1 MNRNK
6 TKQTSFIILIAIAF
20 IGVSC
25 VNGKHDE
32 EGSKKDKAAIE
43 NNLSA
48 TEKTDFPYD
57 LSNPVKYN
65 MPQNLFEIS
74 GITFHYGDP
83 KQVFAIQDEDGDLF
97 YLGLNDKEAKFTK
110 FGGKG
115 DYEDLA
121 IIKDQVI
128 VLKSNG
134 ELHTFPISEI
144 NTPEVADVIKTKDLV
159 PKAEY
164 EGLATDEKA
173 GMVYILTK
181 EAKKNKKG
189 NTEIFAF
196 KLNDGTF
203 TPAGTFSLLHK
214 EIAEAA
220 GTSKMN
226 FRPSAL
232 AKNPKTGEWYV
243 LSSIN
248 KLLVITDADFKIKST
263 QALKGDAFNQPEGIA
278 FDRDNNLYI
287 SNEGGSLSAGNILM
301 FKVR

>member
-1 MNRNK
+1 MNKNK
-6 TKQTSFIILIAIAF
+6 TKLTSIIILFAIAF

-25 VNGKHDE
+25 VNGQHDE
-32 EGSKKDKAAIE
+32 EDKKKDKAATE
-43 NNLSA
+43 NSVST
-48 TEKTDFPYD
+48 TEKADFPYD
-57 LSNPVKYN
+57 LANPVKYN

-74 GITFHYGDP
+74 GITFHNGDP

-97 YLGLNDKEAKFTK
+97 HLGLNDKEAQFTK

-121 IIKDQVI
+121 IINDQVI

-134 ELHTFPISEI
+134 ELHTFPISKI
-144 NTPEVADVIKTKDLV
+144 NTPEVTDVIKTKDLV

-164 EGLATDEKA
+164 EGLAADEKA
-173 GMVYILTK
+173 GTVYVLTK
-181 EAKKNKKG
+181 EVKKG
-189 NTEIFAF
+189 KKGDTEIFAF
-196 KLNDGTF
+196 KFNQGTF
-203 TPAGTFSLLHK
+203 TPSGTFALSHQ
-214 EIAEAA
+214 EIADAA

-232 AKNPKTGEWYV
+232 TKNPKTGEWYV
-243 LSSIN
+243 LSSMN
-248 KLLVITDADFKIKST
+248 KLLVITDANFKIKST

-301 FKVR
+301 FKVK

>member
-1 MNRNK
+1 MNKNK
-6 TKQTSFIILIAIAF
+6 TKLTAIITLFTVAF

-25 VNGKHDE
+25 VNGKHDD
-32 EGSKKDKAAIE
+32 EGKKKDKMTTENAVSTIE
-43 NNLSA
+43 KA
-48 TEKTDFPYD
+48 DFPYD
-57 LSNPVKYN
+57 LANPVKYN

-74 GITFHYGDP
+74 GITFHHGDP

-97 YLGLNDKEAKFTK
+97 HLGLNDKDAQFTK

-121 IIKDQVI
+121 IINDQVI

-134 ELHTFPISEI
+134 ELHTFPISKI

-164 EGLATDEKA
+164 EGLASDEKA

-181 EAKKNKKG
+181 EVKKG
-189 NTEIFAF
+189 KKSDTEIFAF
-196 KLNDGTF
+196 KFNEGTF
-203 TPAGTFSLLHK
+203 TPAGTFKLSHQ
-214 EIAEAA
+214 EIAAAA

-232 AKNPKTGEWYV
+232 AKNPKTGEWYI
-243 LSSIN
+243 LSSMN

-287 SNEGGSLSAGNILM
+287 SNEGGSLAAGNILM